1 WASPTGRRDEANR
14 IALLSR
20 DDRRPATYRE
30 SSHFAREISPP
41 GSANTCAWFHP
52 TESGVLLFA
61 STLTPPSTDQT
72 PGYQRGTS
80 RYRWA
85 FPAEMLIVERGRGI
99 AGRSNGIGEMR
110 NGGTEFQSPN
120 GALSIIINRPGY
132 TAECSYSPDGRH
144 ILYAQID
151 ADRSNAIGRNDADLW
166 IFDTET
172 GSHIRIVEA
181 PGYDGGPFFSPDGR
195 HITYRSD
202 RSGNNLLQVFVTE
215 LVFDESGAITGSTN
229 ETQVTDGK
237 DVNWAPFWHPS
248 GRFLIYASSRVGHW
262 NYEVFAL
269 PVFTDDGEIIT
280 GAEPVRLTFA
290 DGFDGLPVFS
300 PDGSQMMWTA
310 QRGPLAEGEGRP
322 SSQLW
327 VADVDQVALVRKVF
341 EGVD

>member
-1 WASPTGRRDEANR
+1 MRISLNATNAVLGVVLAAGAAIAQPGRPGPGGEPLDWRTLEAPIFSNHRQITSRDDFLKAGEAYYSPDGREIVFQAIRADDPNANPDHYAMFWASPTGRRDEANR

-52 TESGVLLFA
+52 TDRDHVLFA
-61 STLTPPSTDQT
+61 STLVPPSTGET

-85 FPAEMLIVERGRGI
+85 FPSEMKIVTTGGYYPLRSTDAPQDLNLAGGPGHAYFDNGARFAWMHSDTGRAVAGI
-99 AGRSNGIGEMR
+99 AEV
-110 NGGTEFQSPN
+110 
-120 GALSIIINRPGY
+120 IINRPGY

-172 GSHIRIVEA
+172 GSHTRIVEA

-215 LVFDESGAITGSTN
+215 LVFDESG
-229 ETQVTDGK
+229 
-237 DVNWAPFWHPS
+237 
-248 GRFLIYASSRVGHW
+248 
-262 NYEVFAL
+262 
-269 PVFTDDGEIIT
+269 
-280 GAEPVRLTFA
+280 
-290 DGFDGLPVFS
+290 
-300 PDGSQMMWTA
+300 
-310 QRGPLAEGEGRP
+310 
-322 SSQLW
+322 
-327 VADVDQVALVRKVF
+327 
-341 EGVD
+341 